1 MIRINLLDYR
11 KEKVRAKIQMQIA
24 IALVLVVLD
33 LGLAGLLSS
42 LQGRTMADLDGQI
55 KQKNTE
61 LDALKD
67 VESKVAESEKMQK
80 RLEDIVTTIDGLK
93 KKQKE
98 PARLYHEILNK
109 RMPLGE
115 VWLEK
120 VTEMPDRIV
129 LEGNAFRDDA
139 ISAFMESLEK
149 MGAFPDVSLE
159 FVRQKEAEKRK
170 IKSFKIN
177 CILPAEGIYADRKWT
192 KSKPGEVYGMG
203 GAAPKGGGI
212 YGMGGDVEH
221 ALSRQG
227 ALEYGQQL
235 QDDLKNT
242 PRNPFIESRNR
253 AREKSKLEEKNK

>member
-11 KEKVRAKIQMQIA
+11 KERIRAKIQMQIA

-33 LGLAGLLSS
+33 LGLAGFLSS
-42 LQGRTMADLDGQI
+42 FQGSKMADLDGQI
-55 KQKNTE
+55 KQKNVE

-67 VESKVAESEKMQK
+67 VEAKVAESEKMQK
-80 RLEDIVTTIDGLK
+80 RLEDIVNTIDGLK

-109 RMPLGE
+109 RMPAGE

-129 LEGNAFRDDA
+129 LEGNAFRDSA

-149 MGAFPDVSLE
+149 MDAFPDVSLE
-159 FVRQKEAEKRK
+159 FVRQKEVEKRK
-170 IKSFKIN
+170 IKNFKIN
-177 CILPAEGIYADRKWT
+177 CILTTEGLYADRKWT

-203 GAAPKGGGI
+203 GTASNMPKGGI
-212 YGMGGDVEH
+212 YGMGGTVEH

-227 ALEYGQQL
+227 AFEYGQQL
-235 QDDLKNT
+235 QSDLKDI
-242 PRNPFIESRNR
+242 PRNPFVESRNR
-253 AREKSKLEEKNK
+253 AREKSKQEQK